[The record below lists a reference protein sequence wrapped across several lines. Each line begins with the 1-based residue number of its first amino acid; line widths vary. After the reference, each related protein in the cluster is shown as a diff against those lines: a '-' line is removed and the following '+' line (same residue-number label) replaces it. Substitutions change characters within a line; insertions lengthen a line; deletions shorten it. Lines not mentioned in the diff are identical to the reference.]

1 MGKDQAHAARELGH
15 GVSYRAYMAGVLF
28 GCADCLF
35 HTQVYALLGE
45 LFGND
50 QSADAF
56 KIFQFFQNV
65 GGAIGFV
72 LPLAVGQDALAYA
85 NIAIAAVCTVAALT
99 VPMRPHRSVA
109 GNSKDQLD
117 VVATP

>member
-1 MGKDQAHAARELGH
+1 MLPANSAS
-15 GVSYRAYMAGVLF
+15 GVSYMAYIAGVLF

-35 HTQVYALLGE
+35 NTQVYALLGE

-65 GGAIGFV
+65 GGAVGFV
-72 LPLAVGQDALAYA
+72 LPLAVGHDALAYA
-85 NIAIAAVCTVAALT
+85 NIAIAAVCTAAALT
-99 VPMRPHRSVA
+99 VPLRPHCSLA
-109 GNSKDQLD
+109 SNSKDQLD
-117 VVATP
+117 AKATP